1 MVRLNTQQLAVKST
15 QLKLAVAMYQ
25 KRIKDLS
32 HGSRGVFGEIQ
43 GESVCL
49 LVDTSNQHCGKKKKK
64 QTEMEGEVL
73 EDEEE
78 EGDMG
83 EKDVNKFS
91 KCRDDL
97 KLLFEEQ
104 LNQKKSV
111 QLLQFGCETSP
122 TQPLSLNFR
131 EYRKRLISSVGDD
144 QHL

>member
-15 QLKLAVAMYQ
+15 QLELAVAMYQ

-32 HGSRGVFGEIQ
+32 HGSREVFGEVQ

-49 LVDTSNQHCGKKKKK
+49 LVDTSNQHCGKKEEKGV
-64 QTEMEGEVL
+64 EEEGEGT
-73 EDEEE
+73 EEE
-78 EGDMG
+78 EGDGG
-83 EKDVNKFS
+83 EKEERKFS
-91 KCRDDL
+91 KCRDNL

-111 QLLQFGCETSP
+111 QVLQFGSETSP

-131 EYRKRLISSVGDD
+131 EYHKRLISSVGDD